1 MEKKLNTRLISTKM
15 LEKGLS
21 QQDLADKI
29 GVSKAAVSKWLKPE
43 AFPKPSYLLQLGKLL
58 GIRHND
64 LVTIEDAL
72 IPQVAFRKSGN
83 YKIREEHIEQFQFVA
98 RLLKRI
104 CPYLPF
110 DKYSDPSVLS
120 NPSTDYKYIQEV
132 AGIVRKDIAKANGE
146 IDYTSLISL
155 FNNLKAILIP
165 VLWDKKTK
173 KQGTHIYLQESK
185 TTWIFLNID
194 SSIFDFKFW
203 MAHELGHA
211 KAPQLMDEMGE
222 EFADRFAGALLFPE
236 NMAKS
241 AYEELQSING
251 LWNRVN
257 KVVEIGK
264 SLMISPLI
272 IYYQL
277 KYYCDEYSL
286 PALDLEQEQG
296 IFRATSDMN
305 SQYENLSNYLFK
317 TENPS
322 VKQYLEFAEKGFGS
336 VFFQAL
342 KDLLNKEGDVSPK
355 FISNVLDI
363 SLADAYEI
371 MRELITD
378 EQRQQNT
385 TI

>member
-1 MEKKLNTRLISTKM
+1 MEKKLNIRLITATM

-43 AFPKPSYLLQLGKLL
+43 AFPKPAYLLQLGKLL
-58 GIRHND
+58 GVRHKE
-64 LVTIEDAL
+64 LVLVEETLA
-72 IPQVAFRKSGN
+72 PQVAFRKSGN
-83 YKIREEHIEQFQFVA
+83 YKIGPDHIEQFQFVA

-104 CPYLPF
+104 SPYLPF
-110 DKYSDPSVLS
+110 DKYSQPPLLTE
-120 NPSTDYKYIQEV
+120 PTTDYSYVQQV
-132 AGIVRKDIAKANGE
+132 ALRVRNDIAKPNGE
-146 IDYTSLISL
+146 VEYTALISF
-155 FNNLKAILIP
+155 FNTLNAVLIP

-173 KQGTHIYLQESK
+173 KQGTHVYLPDSR

-211 KAPQLMDEMGE
+211 KAPQLMDELGE

-236 NMAKS
+236 SMAKTT
-241 AYEELQSING
+241 YEHLAGLQG
-251 LWNRVN
+251 LWPRVER
-257 KVVEIGK
+257 VVEVAK
-264 SLMISPLI
+264 SLMISPLT

-286 PALDLEQEQG
+286 PSLDLEHEQA
-296 IFRATSDMN
+296 IFRATTEMN
-305 SQYENLSNYLFK
+305 SRYDSLSCLLFK
-317 TENPS
+317 TETPT
-322 VKQYLEFAEKGFGS
+322 VKQYLDFAQEGFGS
-336 VFFQAL
+336 IFFHSL
-342 KDLLNKEGDVSPK
+342 KGLLKAEGDVSPK

-371 MRELITD
+371 MKELMID
-378 EQRQQNT
+378 ERPATNPPE
-385 TI
+385 